1 MQKVKTLKICTD
13 IRKSMQSNVLILI
26 HFIKILVA
34 KNAAFCQNSMLSLDV
49 IPLPADVED
58 GSYEHFE
65 S

>member
-1 MQKVKTLKICTD
+1 
-13 IRKSMQSNVLILI
+13 MQSNVLILI

>member
-1 MQKVKTLKICTD
+1 
-13 IRKSMQSNVLILI
+13 MQSNVLILI

-34 KNAAFCQNSMLSLDV
+34 KSAAFCPNSMLSLDV